1 MKGFP
6 NVLNLILDFEPTIP
20 RASARQTRQTPVFRR
35 RRLQTASCAFF
46 RFRRLHPMEILVV
59 FDICCVIPQGFT
71 VDGEHD
77 SADER
82 DSIVNKCVEVVG
94 RGKSDSDSLDGFVMK
109 DMLVQNCG

>member
-35 RRLQTASCAFF
+35 RRLQTAGCAIL
-46 RFRRLHPMEILVV
+46 RFLRLHPLKTLVV
-59 FDICCVIPQGFT
+59 FDIFCVIPQGFT

-94 RGKSDSDSLDGFVMK
+94 QGKSDSDSLEGFVMK